1 VEKVWKKSGSAVEC
15 PTIEVFFDHSPLK
28 SDPVHFVDASSVV
41 LSLDCRRDDARLH
54 ALSNPL
60 LSASPTVEL
69 HRFEEVINGRDYR
82 IEVSSVGIGKW
93 RAQVARVPGGS
104 AATMP
109 FYGSTPREAAG
120 QLSRWLS
127 LAHGKPVPQL

>member
-1 VEKVWKKSGSAVEC
+1 MDLLWKVRQLKFFLYHSA
-15 PTIEVFFDHSPLK
+15 LK
-28 SDPVHFVDASSVV
+28 SAPVHFVDASSMV
-41 LSLDCRRDDARLH
+41 LSLDCRRNEARLH

-60 LSASPTVEL
+60 QSSSPTVEL
-69 HRFEEVINGRDYR
+69 HRFEETINGREYR

-104 AATMP
+104 TATMP
-109 FYGSTPREAAG
+109 FYGTTPKEAAG

-127 LAHGKPVPQL
+127 LAHGNPRPQL